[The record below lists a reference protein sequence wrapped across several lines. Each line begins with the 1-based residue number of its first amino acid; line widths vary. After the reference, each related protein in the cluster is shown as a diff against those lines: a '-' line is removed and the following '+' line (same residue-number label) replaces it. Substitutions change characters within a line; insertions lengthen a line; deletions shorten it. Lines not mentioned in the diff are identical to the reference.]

1 MLGADSA
8 LGAVSRLGAWEQ
20 AHWSLTLYPAAG
32 EAGGGFVSARARRGG
47 QGCRGAAVD
56 PDRARAEAVR
66 RARGKVRRYCA
77 ANRLNRL
84 GTLTYGAPFCTDVAV
99 LKSDVA
105 VFFRGLRESLGGDA
119 LPYLWVPEMHADGQ
133 RFHAHFAV
141 GRFIKRSL
149 IDAAWGHGFVH
160 IKLLGDLPVGSGSW
174 GEARLAARYLSKYVG
189 KAFDAAQ
196 TFGRHRYEV
205 AQGFQPRGQLVRGR
219 SADEVIASA
228 SSVMG
233 SSPSQVWTSDEV
245 EGWKAPPSLWVAW

>member
-1 MLGADSA
+1 LGADSA

-20 AHWSLTLYPAAG
+20 AHWSLTLYPTAG

-47 QGCRGAAVD
+47 QGLRGAAVN
-56 PDRARAEAVR
+56 PERARAEAVR

-84 GTLTYGAPFCTDVAV
+84 GTLTYGPPFCTDVAV

-119 LPYLWVPEMHADGQ
+119 LPYLWVPELHADGQ

-149 IDAAWGHGFVH
+149 IEAAWGHGFVH

-189 KAFDAAQ
+189 KAFDASQ

-205 AQGFQPRGQLVRGR
+205 AQGFQPRGHLVRGR
-219 SADEVIASA
+219 SADEAIASA

-233 SSPSQVWTSDEV
+233 SSPSQVWTSDQV
-245 EGWKAPPSLWVAW
+245 EDWKAPPSLWVAW